1 MIDRL
6 LTARWVF
13 WINLLLAFVLA
24 VATAV
29 IYPFVDIFAAFGW
42 TAVGFLAGCAWF
54 AARERH
60 WRAEMLRGMLTMAQA
75 LTKEHEGAVQDAISL
90 QPGSDE
96 ASQRLRARTL

>member
-6 LTARWVF
+6 LTARRAF
-13 WINLLLAFVLA
+13 LINLLLAVVLA

-29 IYPFVDIFAAFGW
+29 TYPFVDIFAAFGW
-42 TAVGFLAGCAWF
+42 TAVGFLACCALF

-60 WRAEMLRGMLTMAQA
+60 WRAEMLRGMLTMAEA
-75 LTKEHEGAVQDAISL
+75 LTKESEGRAQDAIGL
-90 QPGSDE
+90 QPGSDD